1 MQSKR
6 DELSPGTGVRG
17 VVGGRVKRMVGNGV
31 VSEESVGRDIG
42 EEWGAKKKNVCG
54 KVFPFNLRLELQQ
67 RVLFQMRCK
76 ELIVEG

>member
-42 EEWGAKKKNVCG
+42 EEWGAKKKNGV
-54 KVFPFNLRLELQQ
+54 KSFSLQSAF
-67 RVLFQMRCK
+67 RIATARSFCFRCK